1 MTTIVKAAD
10 AAHFLSLL
18 PAMLGFTPVRSLVLV
33 PFRGTRSIGALRL
46 DLPRDGADLDAFA
59 ATCLGMVCRIP
70 DADALAAAV
79 FSDESCAA
87 GLPGSPLLA
96 SIRRAA
102 DACGVRVADALSV
115 GSDGWGSLLDD
126 GCPRAGRPLDALSL
140 ATPVAVPPGDQAS
153 GAGLPSVPPKQAEA
167 VASALRAVR
176 TALRDPRRDENDVAP
191 RRGARRIHPEALAVV
206 GRLDDV
212 VACFEQSL
220 DADPTSLAPFDAALL
235 VWCLSRPALRDVAI
249 VQWAADARRG
259 MRALDAQRRW
269 EEGAEYPADLAM
281 TMWGDGPRP
290 DPGRLARALDLTRR
304 LAALAPPAARPG
316 ALATCA
322 WLSWALGRSTH
333 AERYALMAA
342 ELEPGHGLTQIVLA
356 FVSVGHLPDWAFR
369 GE

>member
-33 PFRGTRSIGALRL
+33 PFRGSRSIGALRL
-46 DLPRDGADLDAFA
+46 DLPRDGTDLDAFA
-59 ATCLGMVCRIP
+59 ATCLGMVCRVP
-70 DADALAAAV
+70 RADALAAAV
-79 FSDESCAA
+79 FSDESCMS
-87 GLPGSPLLA
+87 GLPGSALLA
-96 SIRRAA
+96 SIGRAA
-102 DACGVRVADALSV
+102 DACGLRITDALSI
-115 GSDGWGSLLDD
+115 GSDGWGSTLDAD
-126 GCPRAGRPLDALSL
+126 CPRGGRPLEALAL
-140 ATPVAVPPGDQAS
+140 PVPVTTAPGDQTTGS
-153 GAGLPSVPPKQAEA
+153 VLPPVHQKQAEA

-176 TALRDPRRDENDVAP
+176 TAARELGGAEGEGPP
-191 RRGARRIHPEALAVV
+191 RRGRPRIHPEALAAV

-220 DADPTSLAPFDAALL
+220 DTDPAALAPFEAALL

-259 MRALDAQRRW
+259 IRALDAQRRW
-269 EEGAEYPADLAM
+269 EEGADYPSDLAM
-281 TMWGDGPRP
+281 TMWGDGPQP
-290 DPGRLARALDLTRR
+290 DPARLTRALELTRR

-333 AERYALMAA
+333 ADLYARMAA
-342 ELEPGHGLTQIVLA
+342 ELDPDHGLTQIVLA
-356 FVSVGHLPDWAFR
+356 FVAAGHLPDWAFR
-369 GE
+369 AG